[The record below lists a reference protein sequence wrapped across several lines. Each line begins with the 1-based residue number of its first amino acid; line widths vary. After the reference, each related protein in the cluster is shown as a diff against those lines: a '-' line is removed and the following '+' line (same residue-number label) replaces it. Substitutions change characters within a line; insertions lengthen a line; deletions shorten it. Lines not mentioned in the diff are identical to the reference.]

1 VYYLLV
7 YDRAAGKLLDQT
19 VYERRRDAL
28 RGRFAVEKLHRN
40 ASHNIEVVVVGAES
54 EDDLHRTH
62 GRYFLSLE
70 QLADR
75 AADVFARRA

>member
-1 VYYLLV
+1 MYYLLV
-7 YDRAAGKLLDQT
+7 YDRAAGTLLDQT
-19 VYERRRDAL
+19 VYERHRDAL
-28 RGRFAVEKLHRN
+28 RGRFAVEKMHRD

-62 GRYFLSLE
+62 GRYFLSLA

-75 AADVFARRA
+75 AAEVFAQRA

>member
-1 VYYLLV
+1 MYYLLV

-19 VYERRRDAL
+19 AYGKRRDAL
-28 RGRFAVEKLHRN
+28 RGRFAVEKLHRD

-62 GRYFLSLE
+62 GRYFLSLAE
-70 QLADR
+70 LADR
-75 AADVFARRA
+75 ATEVFTQRT